1 MTSNSIS
8 ESTKPNIYP
17 QDKDELQKVFNRFD
31 ANGDGKISSSEL
43 ANVLR
48 ALGSESSPEE
58 MKRVMEEIDTDHDG
72 CINLE
77 EFAQFCKS
85 GSNADAGEL
94 RDAFQ
99 LYDGDKN
106 GLISAVELHQV
117 LKQLGEKC
125 SVQDCQ
131 KMIGSFDSDGDGN
144 ISFDE
149 FKEMMTKSSPKQRQ
163 Q

>member
-58 MKRVMEEIDTDHDG
+58 MSR
-72 CINLE
+72 
-77 EFAQFCKS
+77 
-85 GSNADAGEL
+85 
-94 RDAFQ
+94 
-99 LYDGDKN
+99 
-106 GLISAVELHQV
+106 
-117 LKQLGEKC
+117 
-125 SVQDCQ
+125 

>member
-17 QDKDELQKVFNRFD
+17 QDKDELQ
-31 ANGDGKISSSEL
+31 
-43 ANVLR
+43 
-48 ALGSESSPEE
+48 
-58 MKRVMEEIDTDHDG
+58 
-72 CINLE
+72 
-77 EFAQFCKS
+77 
-85 GSNADAGEL
+85 
-94 RDAFQ
+94 
-99 LYDGDKN
+99 
-106 GLISAVELHQV
+106 
-117 LKQLGEKC
+117 KC

-149 FKEMMTKSSPKQRQ
+149 FKEMMTKSSSKQRQ